1 MVLWHHSYIEIKWSS
16 LYLNYNTKY
25 TALTTLGIMQE
36 AEQIMANVFYS
47 TFLNVFFNFCHVFTF
62 FNVFFLGT
70 FFTSVIDVVFW
81 RYFLSDESAL
91 MKLSFQWFS
100 LE

>member
-16 LYLNYNTKY
+16 LYLNYNSRY

-47 TFLNVFFNFCHVFTF
+47 RFLKVF
-62 FNVFFLGT
+62 
-70 FFTSVIDVVFW
+70 
-81 RYFLSDESAL
+81 
-91 MKLSFQWFS
+91 
-100 LE
+100 